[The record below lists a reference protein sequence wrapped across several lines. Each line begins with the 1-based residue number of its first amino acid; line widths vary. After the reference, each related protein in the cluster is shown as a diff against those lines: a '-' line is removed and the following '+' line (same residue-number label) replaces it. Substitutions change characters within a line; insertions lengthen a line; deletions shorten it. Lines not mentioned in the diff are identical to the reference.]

1 MKALEIEPHSIE
13 DSERAAGLGSY
24 VLPKKRKIETQ
35 PMSDDEF
42 DSDKEDVEM
51 KAVKAKKLKVVK
63 NEDT

>member
-24 VLPKKRKIETQ
+24 KAPKKRKIETQ

-42 DSDKEDVEM
+42 DSNDEDVEM
-51 KAVKAKKLKVVK
+51 KTVKAKKLKVLE